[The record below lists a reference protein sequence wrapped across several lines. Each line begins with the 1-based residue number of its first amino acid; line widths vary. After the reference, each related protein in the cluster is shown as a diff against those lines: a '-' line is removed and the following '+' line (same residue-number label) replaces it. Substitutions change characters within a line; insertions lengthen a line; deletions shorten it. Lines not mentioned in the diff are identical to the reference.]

1 MRFGVTATKNKQI
14 ELVVMLK
21 KILFIIFDFL
31 APRFVEE
38 DVAVNVELLNDGK
51 DVLIVDVYPLA
62 LVEPPIRF
70 DGVVRVRYFNLF
82 GFALFTK
89 PISKLKPFSY
99 QTSSNLQ

>member
-1 MRFGVTATKNKQI
+1 MV
-14 ELVVMLK
+14 K
-21 KILFIIFDFL
+21 KILSVIYDF
-31 APRFVEE
+31 AVPRFIEE
-38 DVAVNVELLNDGK
+38 DVAVNVEFMNNGK
-51 DVLIVDVYPLA
+51 EVLIIDIYPLA
-62 LVEPPIRF
+62 LVEPPVRF

>member
-1 MRFGVTATKNKQI
+1 MV
-14 ELVVMLK
+14 K
-21 KILFIIFDFL
+21 KFLSVIYDF
-31 APRFVEE
+31 AVPRFIEE
-38 DVAVNVELLNDGK
+38 DVAVNVEFMNNGK
-51 DVLIVDVYPLA
+51 EVLIIDIYPLA
-62 LVEPPIRF
+62 LVEPPVRF